1 MSNEIWLDLK
11 CCWTKW
17 NYLHWIRSALIR
29 PYPMLNLPL
38 EHLIN
43 LIRLLLACLGQSVAH
58 VCQHGHPPETDT
70 ITKKQISYGKWQTA
84 TQPSRFDPG
93 TIKLSHYCICKTNR
107 LQPDVLSQSYAEQWL
122 RLFLK
127 SIEEVHVLKLSN
139 IFALKL
145 C

>member
-93 TIKLSHYCICKTNR
+93 TIKLRAVSLLYMQNKQITARCVK
-107 LQPDVLSQSYAEQWL
+107 P
-122 RLFLK
+122 
-127 SIEEVHVLKLSN
+127 
-139 IFALKL
+139 KL
-145 C
+145 CWTMITTLFKKHRRSTCIKIVK